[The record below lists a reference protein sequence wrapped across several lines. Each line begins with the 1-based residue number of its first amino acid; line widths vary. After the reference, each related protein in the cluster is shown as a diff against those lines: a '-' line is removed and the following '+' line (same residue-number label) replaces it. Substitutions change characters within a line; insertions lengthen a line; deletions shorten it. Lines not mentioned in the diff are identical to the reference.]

1 VRAALAALLVL
12 LIAGAALMVACAA
25 PNPLARRPASPHP
38 SPSAPAD
45 ARAFIPVAEKFV
57 EDHRGLKFRHPVDV
71 TFLSDSDFKARVTTR
86 TDKDR
91 ADLNTEFKD
100 LRALHLVSPGLDIIK
115 AEDALLGSGVVGFYD
130 PKTKQLVV
138 RGTDAS
144 PATRHVLVHEL
155 THALQDQYFP
165 LDALD
170 SDNEDERPVAWRA
183 MIEGDAV
190 TVENE
195 YIATLT
201 AAEKKQLASGPG
213 GAPPPDV
220 PTVMIELLSFPYAV
234 GPRFVDA
241 VENARGGTSGLDG
254 AYREP
259 PRTST
264 EVIHPDRFLNGF
276 TAAEVPAPAADA
288 AEFDHGMLGEMGLS
302 LILERL
308 RTLSTTDVRDLAQG
322 WRGDRYV
329 AWDAGSQSCIRSAW
343 VEDTPVH
350 SAKLAAAFAGIQGA
364 VIAGSGPVVLTLCG

>member
-1 VRAALAALLVL
+1 MRAALAALLVL
-12 LIAGAALMVACAA
+12 VVACSA
-25 PNPLARRPASPHP
+25 PNPLARRPASPH
-38 SPSAPAD
+38 STPSASPD

-57 EDHRGLKFRHPVDV
+57 EDHRGLKFKRPVDV
-71 TFLSDSDFKARVTTR
+71 TFLSDADFKARVTTR

-100 LRALHLVSPGLDIIK
+100 LRALHLVPAGLDIVK
-115 AEDALLGSGVVGFYD
+115 AEDELLGSGVIGFYD
-130 PKTKQLVV
+130 PKTKELVV

-183 MIEGDAV
+183 LIEGDAV
-190 TVENE
+190 TVENQ

-201 AAEKKQLASGPG
+201 TEERRQLNSGPG
-213 GAPPPDV
+213 GAPPTDV

-241 VENARGGTSGLDG
+241 VKNARGGLLGLDG

-259 PRTST
+259 PKTST

-276 TAAEVPAPAADA
+276 AAAQLAAPAADA
-288 AEFDHGMLGEMGLS
+288 PEFDHGMLGEMGLS

-308 RTLSTTDVRDLAQG
+308 RPLTTADVRDLAQG

-329 AWDAGSQSCIRSAW
+329 AWDAGGQSCIRSVWAL
-343 VEDTPVH
+343 DTPEH
-350 SAKLAAAFAGIQGA
+350 GARLAAAFGGIQGA
-364 VIAGSGPVVLTLCG
+364 TVSGGGPVVLLLCG